1 MRAFQI
7 ILKCQSHERLIIQK
21 SICYQLVDEPCSSQS
36 LEVWA
41 RLRVWARRTK
51 EDKLNEMQ
59 ITGCEITVLK
69 LRISSPNPLVKQA
82 NNTKGYH

>member
-1 MRAFQI
+1 MN
-7 ILKCQSHERLIIQK
+7 
-21 SICYQLVDEPCSSQS
+21 LVQVRVWGSGRIGFT
-36 LEVWA
+36 WA
-41 RLRVWARRTK
+41 RVCDWARRIK

-69 LRISSPNPLVKQA
+69 PRISSPNPLAKQA